1 MFEGVLRLKAVVF
14 LKSKRR
20 CLVHQVQRSENHSL
34 QRSFIK
40 SLTAHGSEVKLAGW
54 IYHLRVLSKTTF
66 VVLKD
71 CTGMIQ
77 CVMPTDLTER
87 LGLQLRVDDCV
98 EVEGILMAEPRAK
111 LGFELHVRSLKI
123 LSESAATLPFH
134 SSGELDK
141 VSAEGLIENRPLV
154 LRNERHGS
162 IFRLQAK
169 IVELFREFL
178 RNENFTEI
186 MTSKIVASGT
196 EGGTNLFQLRY
207 FEKIA
212 YLAQSP
218 QFYKEQS
225 VAGLERV
232 FETGH
237 VYRAEP
243 HATSRHLTEY
253 YSLDIEMGFIEGP
266 EEIIELERR
275 LLTFIFEELNRNWAE
290 TLKAFGQ
297 GPLPSMAHA
306 PVWEFAEC
314 LERLKRLGRAE
325 LVDDL
330 DGEAERQLCKLAE
343 EECGVPA
350 VFVLGFPLE
359 ARPFY
364 TAPRGTAGAAQSF
377 DLLFRGLEIT
387 TGGQRLHRRGELES
401 ALRGRGLEPASFESH
416 LRLFE
421 FGMPPHGGFAIG
433 AERLTAQILGLSN
446 VREATLYP
454 RDRNRIAP

>member
-1 MFEGVLRLKAVVF
+1 M
-14 LKSKRR
+14 
-20 CLVHQVQRSENHSL
+20 HQTTQSEILSCR
-34 QRSFIK
+34 RSFIK
-40 SLTAHGSEVKLAGW
+40 SLTASEQEVKIAGW
-54 IYHLRVLSKTTF
+54 IYHLRVLAKTTF
-66 VVLKD
+66 IIVKD
-71 CTGMIQ
+71 RTGLIQ
-77 CVMPTDLTER
+77 CVMPTDQNLHLR
-87 LGLQLRVDDCV
+87 LDDCV
-98 EVEGILMAEPRAK
+98 EVVGRVQTEARAK
-111 LGFELHVRSLKI
+111 SGIEI
-123 LSESAATLPFH
+123 LVTRIEKLNESAAVFPFN
-134 SSGELDK
+134 SSSKIEAISTELQ
-141 VSAEGLIENRPLV
+141 IENRPLV
-154 LRNERHGS
+154 LRSEKQGL

-169 IVELFREFL
+169 VVELFRQYLSSHE
-178 RNENFTEI
+178 FTEI

-218 QFYKEQS
+218 QFYKEQC

-232 FETGH
+232 FETAH

-253 YSLDIEMGFIEGP
+253 YSLDVEMGFIEGS
-266 EEIIELERR
+266 EEIIELERG
-275 LLTFIFEELNRNWAE
+275 LLSFMFEEINRSWAPCLE
-290 TLKAFGQ
+290 AFGQ
-297 GPLPSMAHA
+297 TTLPSMEKA
-306 PVWEFAEC
+306 PIWEFADC
-314 LERLKRLGRAE
+314 LERLRFKAGRND
-325 LVDDL
+325 LIDDL
-330 DGEAERQLCKLAE
+330 DGEAERTLCKMAAE
-343 EECGVPA
+343 ETGVPA
-350 VFVLGFPLE
+350 VFVLGFPLG

-387 TGGQRLHRRGELES
+387 TGGQRLHRRSELEG
-401 ALRGRGLEPASFESH
+401 ALRSRGLAPASFESH

-446 VREATLYP
+446 IREAALYP